1 MENHNRKSENVSK
14 SVTPEGLAV
23 LAMKE
28 GNTKVPVFYQFV
40 DKLEKVDKETS
51 IHQEMLEDYELIQYD
66 MLEGNSIARF
76 YLKNSFSAKFLQ
88 NCRIW

>member
-40 DKLEKVDKETS
+40 DKLEKS
-51 IHQEMLEDYELIQYD
+51 GQ
-66 MLEGNSIARF
+66 GNKYSSRNVRR
-76 YLKNSFSAKFLQ
+76 L
-88 NCRIW
+88 